1 MLLYRD
7 WQLIGQRLDFRY
19 TITVYTINSQTVVNI
34 SETDIGDVATSA
46 ELAGY
51 DGFIL
56 GYKSDTPGGNYNP
69 YAAANNYNPLPTRNF
84 LKKGNITVRIYA
96 ERGADYSDIRQIEVD
111 GDGFIYVRG
120 LSVNSDLR
128 AGTVKIEN
136 SSYMDYF
143 NGANGVGLEY
153 IIKFD
158 ENLTNVD
165 AIGINS
171 PSVSSK
177 AEIADISIAEGSADL
192 LVGGNV
198 TTVGSGTI
206 KFGDVLKTF
215 YPTVKHFIWSLK

>member
-1 MLLYRD
+1 M
-7 WQLIGQRLDFRY
+7 
-19 TITVYTINSQTVVNI
+19 VNI

-56 GYKSDTPGGNYNP
+56 GYKSDTPVFNGNYNP
-69 YAAANNYNPLPTRNF
+69 YAATNNYNPLPRRNY
-84 LKKGNITVRIYA
+84 LKKGNTSVRIYA
-96 ERGADYSDIRQIEVD
+96 ERGADYSDIQQIEVD

-171 PSVSSK
+171 PSVSSAAK
-177 AEIADISIAEGSADL
+177 IADISIANGTPDL

-198 TTVGSGTI
+198 TTTGSGTV
-206 KFGDVLKTF
+206 KFGGILKTF
-215 YPTVKHFIWSLK
+215 YPSVKHFIWRLK